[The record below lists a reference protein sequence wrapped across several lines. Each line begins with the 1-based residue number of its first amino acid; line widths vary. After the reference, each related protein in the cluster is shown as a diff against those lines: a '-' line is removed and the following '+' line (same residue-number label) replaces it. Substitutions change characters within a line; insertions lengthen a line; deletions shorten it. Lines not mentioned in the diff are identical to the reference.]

1 MAKHKH
7 AKSGR
12 PTKGEGPKLS
22 NPEEVER
29 LLVEGEVVP
38 DEYGEAKR
46 VWLTQRDVAAR
57 FGVAVSTIAAFAKDH
72 RTTERREELRA
83 QLDPPKAPPPP
94 KVEGSVAVPEPSDVV
109 RASVEHSAE
118 PATENTAPSDERRR
132 PGRPRHQQAP
142 VIPFAELDRL
152 LVFGEVS
159 MNDDGTANTVY
170 PTYRELAE
178 KYGVVYRRTRLFP
191 RMSVLPARIAILGQD
206 ESWGRDFCLAVFRAN
221 FQHDREI
228 QSEDV
233 VRELL
238 FDLSLDADG
247 LIARAKSEGV
257 KETLR
262 RQVDRARNLG
272 IFGAPT
278 FFVDGEMFWG
288 NDRLEDAL
296 DWTRRA
302 SPATAWAPAARA
314 I

>member
-1 MAKHKH
+1 MNAPLPL
-7 AKSGR
+7 APRIEMWFDFASPYSYLAMERIGDLARKSGVTVDLR
-12 PTKGEGPKLS
+12 PFLLGPIFQAQGWNDSPFRLFPGKGA
-22 NPEEVER
+22 
-29 LLVEGEVVP
+29 
-38 DEYGEAKR
+38 YMM
-46 VWLTQRDVAAR
+46 RDIAR
-57 FGVAVSTIAAFAKDH
+57 
-72 RTTERREELRA
+72 
-83 QLDPPKAPPPP
+83 
-94 KVEGSVAVPEPSDVV
+94 
-109 RASVEHSAE
+109 
-118 PATENTAPSDERRR
+118 
-132 PGRPRHQQAP
+132 
-142 VIPFAELDRL
+142 
-152 LVFGEVS
+152 
-159 MNDDGTANTVY
+159 
-170 PTYRELAE
+170 LAE
-178 KYGVVYRRTRLFP
+178 KYGVVYRRPRLFP

-238 FDLSLDADG
+238 LDLSLDADG

-314 I
+314 S